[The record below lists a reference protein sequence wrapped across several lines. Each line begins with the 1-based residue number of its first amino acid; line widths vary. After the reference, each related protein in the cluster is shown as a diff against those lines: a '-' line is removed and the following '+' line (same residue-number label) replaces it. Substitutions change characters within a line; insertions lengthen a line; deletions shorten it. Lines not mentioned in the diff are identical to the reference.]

1 MSATC
6 VTSLTWKY
14 VAIVSAVTSGD
25 LRYGVVE
32 NPAKEDY
39 VCIMLDRTFQF
50 DIHKKYNIWA
60 FSYLLEHEKHQQR
73 T

>member
-1 MSATC
+1 MPPVGLSPIPAY
-6 VTSLTWKY
+6 VKY
-14 VAIVSAVTSGD
+14 VAIVVRSV
-25 LRYGVVE
+25 VVE

-39 VCIMLDRTFQF
+39 VCIMLDTTFQL

-73 T
+73 I